1 MSWTVLRFYPVFV
14 LQVIKHYSNQ
24 NYVII
29 NQILR
34 EISPM
39 EIASY
44 FVLGCALALTDKDI
58 IKNI

>member
-14 LQVIKHYSNQ
+14 LQVIKQYSNQ

-44 FVLGCALALTDKDI
+44 FFLGCTLALTDKDI